1 MSKRLISFIAF
12 VLCHQHAAGTFS
24 IVAYDQATG
33 TVGCAVSSCVGD
45 NDAALVCGGAAGF
58 GVVASQAEANED
70 GRDEAVKLLKKNTN
84 LEAVVSSI
92 TSAAFDKHSRNRQ
105 YGVCNQTSCTG
116 FTGQLVKDCYG
127 ESGKYSS
134 CHAGSK
140 QVQVAS
146 PKIHAISQGN
156 VITGNVLKQITE
168 VFFSSKDASLSDRL
182 MAALIAGANNGEGD
196 VRCVDKKNIASD
208 SAHIWVEALPNT
220 GISNVSLSVIGTG
233 TNQAVIELEKKYTE
247 AVSSGNTF
255 QPLKKTMLQL
265 MKDAIGDFGQAFLD
279 LLDNTN
285 IDNKDEIAMEPP
297 KASNDNSVVPVP
309 KNPKTDTK
317 GRKRALRGEG
327 RSSSLRLVQP
337 GMMH

>member
-1 MSKRLISFIAF
+1 
-12 VLCHQHAAGTFS
+12 
-24 IVAYDQATG
+24 
-33 TVGCAVSSCVGD
+33 
-45 NDAALVCGGAAGF
+45 LV
-58 GVVASQAEANED
+58 N
-70 GRDEAVKLLKKNTN
+70 
-84 LEAVVSSI
+84 
-92 TSAAFDKHSRNRQ
+92 
-105 YGVCNQTSCTG
+105 
-116 FTGQLVKDCYG
+116 DCYG

-168 VFFSSKDASLSDRL
+168 VFFTSKDALLSDRL

-196 VRCVDKKNIASD
+196 VRCVDKKSIASD

-233 TNQAVIELEKKYTE
+233 TNQAVTELEKKYSE
-247 AVSSGNTF
+247 AVASGNTF
-255 QPLKKTMLQL
+255 QPLKKSMLQL

-285 IDNKDEIAMEPP
+285 IDSKDETVMEPP
-297 KASNDNSVVPVP
+297 KTSNDNSVVPVLNTGVALSE
-309 KNPKTDTK
+309 NPKTDTK
-317 GRKRALRGEG
+317 GPKRALRGEG
-327 RSSSLRLVQP
+327 RSGSLRLVQP
-337 GMMH
+337 GMMY